1 MRRAKSLKLNWNPQ
15 SGHNRRVA
23 SDQKSCRT
31 RCKFHCWSFS
41 KKIRKHRP
49 WPCYWPSSG
58 WGDPRRRCP
67 KRNRHCK
74 GSRARSWWGQKIF
87 THIFKAFNDWGL
99 WSKTKSYLHM
109 KWAVSPSVL
118 SSLRNFFTA
127 GWSGQTLFVW
137 ALCRRLWGSDQGG
150 SHPFLSQLLLK
161 ECFPFD
167 FWWVDCGS
175 TYIIYILYTYIL
187 NTMQYNTSF
196 LKDTFSLSSSSVH
209 KILGMRLIIWFC
221 SWCYTLWK

>member
-31 RCKFHCWSFS
+31 RCKFHRWSFS

-74 GSRARSWWGQKIF
+74 GSCARSWWGQKYSHTSLKILM
-87 THIFKAFNDWGL
+87 TGVYDPKQ
-99 WSKTKSYLHM
+99 TKSYLHM
-109 KWAVSPSVL
+109 KWTLRPSVL
-118 SSLRNFFTA
+118 SSLRVFFTA

-137 ALCRRLWGSDQGG
+137 ALCRRIWGGDQGG
-150 SHPFLSQLLLK
+150 SYQPFPAHLPQR
-161 ECFPFD
+161 
-167 FWWVDCGS
+167 
-175 TYIIYILYTYIL
+175 YI
-187 NTMQYNTSF
+187 F
-196 LKDTFSLSSSSVH
+196 LINLPRHMEWDS
-209 KILGMRLIIWFC
+209 
-221 SWCYTLWK
+221 